1 MKTFVKVDK
10 RLKKGVKSHG
20 IWASHINQG
29 RFFARFFYSSRE
41 TLWRSSAS
49 KSRGFWRYTFL
60 VKQCVCQHPLKSSLI
75 IGHSLYFSSSLSA
88 CAASCSSAAGTL
100 AVARARSKNTPF
112 ESGIDSVGSARL
124 RLSAKFYL
132 VAMFFVI
139 FDVEALYLYA
149 WSTSIRESGW
159 VGFVEAAI
167 FILVLLAGLVY
178 LVRIGALDWTPAR
191 SRRTLV
197 NPETDSP
204 TNRHMQ

>member
-1 MKTFVKVDK
+1 MLVGGWY
-10 RLKKGVKSHG
+10 LG
-20 IWASHINQG
+20 G
-29 RFFARFFYSSRE
+29 R
-41 TLWRSSAS
+41 
-49 KSRGFWRYTFL
+49 G
-60 VKQCVCQHPLKSSLI
+60 
-75 IGHSLYFSSSLSA
+75 
-88 CAASCSSAAGTL
+88 
-100 AVARARSKNTPF
+100 ARSKNTPF